1 MTYLDAANQ
10 ILKRAGESLHY
21 AEITKRALDEG
32 LIAPTGLTPDATM
45 GSRLYTETKQEGSRF
60 VRAGRGVFGLVQW
73 QPSGIDAQVQAI
85 NEKTRSQLHEFLHT
99 MPAERFEALVMELLL
114 QMGFDESSV
123 EVTPYGGDG
132 GIDVVGVYRAAGL
145 TEVNAAVQA
154 KRWKGNVRAPTVTQ
168 LRGSL
173 QVHQQ
178 GILITTSDFSKGA
191 YQEAI
196 AQNKTRIGLIN
207 GDELVNLLMKY
218 RVGVVEKT
226 LTVVSLDDEWWGEWG
241 SPAVESNDEK
251 EQPIIPSPNS
261 LRPEAVEVT
270 SAKKHLKPNSFD
282 LFGERYQVTAWKE
295 IVVGVSEVLAKSH
308 PIDFAE
314 KTTTIRGRTRQ
325 YVAPSGEGMINGEP
339 IPGTDLWVETN
350 LSGPDSIKLSRR
362 LLAACG
368 YEANSLTVDVQE
380 Q

>member
-10 ILKRAGESLHY
+10 ILQRAGESLHY

-32 LIAPTGLTPDATM
+32 LISPTGLTPDATM
-45 GSRLYTETKQEGSRF
+45 GSRLYTETKQDGSRF

-85 NEKTRSQLHEFLHT
+85 NARTRSQLHELLHT

-145 TEVNAAVQA
+145 TEINAAVQA

-191 YQEAI
+191 YQEAV

-241 SPAVESNDEK
+241 TPVIQANDKK
-251 EQPIIPSPNS
+251 EQPAIPSPNIFQ
-261 LRPEAVEVT
+261 PETIEVAP
-270 SAKKHLKPNSFD
+270 AKKHLKPKSFD
-282 LFGERYQVTAWKE
+282 LFGERHEVAAWKE
-295 IVVGVSEVLAKSH
+295 IVVGVCMILAKRQ
-308 PIDFAE
+308 PTDFAE
-314 KTTTIRGRTRQ
+314 KTRNVRGRTRQ
-325 YVAPSGEGMINGEP
+325 YVAASGEGMINGES
-339 IPGTDLWVETN
+339 IPGTNLWVATN

-362 LLAACG
+362 LLVACG
-368 YEANSLTVDVQE
+368 FEADTLTVDVQE